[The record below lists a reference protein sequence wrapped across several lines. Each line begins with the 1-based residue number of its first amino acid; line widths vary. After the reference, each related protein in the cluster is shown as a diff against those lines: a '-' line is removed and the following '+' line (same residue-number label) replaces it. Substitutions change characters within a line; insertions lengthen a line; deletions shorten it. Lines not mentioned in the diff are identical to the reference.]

1 MDVRDY
7 DLKALRDKI
16 GYVPQQS
23 FLFKGTVKSNSESPF
38 MIVLISGIMTLI
50 ARFVNSC
57 VFVSAA
63 FASSNFDSW

>member
-1 MDVRDY
+1 
-7 DLKALRDKI
+7 
-16 GYVPQQS
+16 
-23 FLFKGTVKSNSESPF
+23 